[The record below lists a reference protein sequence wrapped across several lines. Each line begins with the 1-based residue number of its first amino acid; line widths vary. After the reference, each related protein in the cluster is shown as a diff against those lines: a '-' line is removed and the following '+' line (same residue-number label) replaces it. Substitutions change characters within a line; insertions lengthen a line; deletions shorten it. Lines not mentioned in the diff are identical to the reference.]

1 MEIRVK
7 QHWEC
12 PKKALLVKIYATLSP
27 ENCSKNLFF
36 FMSKSHQFK
45 NMNSFSRKKLLKEF
59 ACFLMVRLINL
70 KLVEQ
75 LWASKIQL
83 STENKKLE

>member
-1 MEIRVK
+1 
-7 QHWEC
+7 
-12 PKKALLVKIYATLSP
+12 
-27 ENCSKNLFF
+27 
-36 FMSKSHQFK
+36 MSKSHQFK

-83 STENKKLE
+83 STEYKKLE